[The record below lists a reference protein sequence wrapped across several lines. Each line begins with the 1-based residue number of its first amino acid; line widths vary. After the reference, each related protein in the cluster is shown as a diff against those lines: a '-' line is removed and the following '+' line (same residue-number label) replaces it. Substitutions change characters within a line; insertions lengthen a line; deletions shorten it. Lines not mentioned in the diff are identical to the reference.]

1 MMTSMEIRS
10 QQFNRGM
17 RGFKE
22 EEVRNFLALVA
33 QDYEKLFHEN
43 ATLRDQIQKMEFELN
58 KYRQM
63 EETINNSLILAQQ
76 TAEEYKQN
84 ARREAEL
91 TLNEAKQK
99 IAAMLNVY
107 QDVIKRLN
115 IYNAELKAQLSGQLE
130 MLDKCQQRV
139 EELSTFFYG
148 KDLKELLEDLE
159 AIKMEVV

>member
-130 MLDKCQQRV
+130 MLDKSQQRV

>member
-130 MLDKCQQRV
+130 MLDKSQQRG

>member
-43 ATLRDQIQKMEFELN
+43 ATLRDQIQKMEFEWN

-130 MLDKCQQRV
+130 MLDKSQQRV

>member
-58 KYRQM
+58 KYHQM
-63 EETINNSLILAQQ
+63 EQTINNSLILAQQ
-76 TAEEYKQN
+76 TTEEYDQI

-91 TLNEAKQK
+91 TLNEAKQ
-99 IAAMLNVY
+99 
-107 QDVIKRLN
+107 
-115 IYNAELKAQLSGQLE
+115 
-130 MLDKCQQRV
+130 
-139 EELSTFFYG
+139 
-148 KDLKELLEDLE
+148 
-159 AIKMEVV
+159 